1 MEQQEH
7 KTTHKIF
14 DLKFVLRRR
23 NAGMSD
29 GAETE
34 EGNVH
39 AIRSPTRDLSHG
51 KTLIPATNI

>member
-1 MEQQEH
+1 
-7 KTTHKIF
+7 
-14 DLKFVLRRR
+14 
-23 NAGMSD
+23 MSD